1 MDSYSVVSK
10 EDCLKILNR
19 FSKENLQ
26 LINYEVIPFGSEP
39 LGFLGEHSKLQI
51 TAKTLNNKKVVLT
64 FFMKTIPSDTEA
76 HKSYVVSIGVF
87 KKEAL
92 LYKNLLSK
100 FHNLTKNHW
109 SPTCYFVNSDSHV
122 VLEDLSLKGFEVVKE
137 KSKTFD
143 YIYCKCLTE
152 TLARFHVSTII
163 FEELN
168 SSENNPYRIY
178 DHYKDIL
185 YETTFSWEE
194 GHARND
200 WLKITTDTLLALC
213 KKIDEYR
220 EKDVETPLKKLIED
234 MKMYIAPSRK
244 YRNVI
249 NHGDLWSNNI
259 MFNKRSNPDQCILV
273 DYQMARYVPPCFD
286 FLSFLYLTTTENFHE
301 THFDS
306 LADLYY
312 NTFEKELN
320 NKKINPKDIMT
331 KESFLESC
339 VFYKQAALLEA
350 TMFGTIVY
358 LNGDFS
364 KDMLADPDKFD
375 DFMRR
380 DRSKLVCAL
389 FDEDEVYRGRIV
401 SLLNQLLKCI
411 L

>member
-1 MDSYSVVSK
+1 MDSCSVVSK

-19 FSKENLQ
+19 FSNENFQ
-26 LINYEVIPFGSEP
+26 LINFEVIPFGTEP
-39 LGFLGEHSKLQI
+39 LGFLGEHSKLQL
-51 TAKTLNNKKVVLT
+51 TVKTSNNKNAALT

-76 HKSYVVSIGVF
+76 HRSYVVSIGVF
-87 KKEAL
+87 QKEAL

-100 FHNLTKNHW
+100 LQNLATKNW
-109 SPTCYFVNSDSHV
+109 SPKCYFVNSDSHL
-122 VLEDLSLKGFEVVKE
+122 VLEDLSLKGFEVVKD

-143 YIYCKCLTE
+143 YVYCKCLAE
-152 TLARFHVSTII
+152 TLARFHVSSII

-168 SSENNPYRIY
+168 STENNSYRIY

-200 WLKITTDTLLALC
+200 WLKITIDTLLAIC
-213 KKIDEYR
+213 KKINEYK
-220 EKDVETPLKKLIED
+220 EKDVETPLRKLIED
-234 MKMYIAPSRK
+234 MKMYIAPSEK
-244 YRNVI
+244 YRNAI

-259 MFNKRSNPDQCILV
+259 MFNKRINPDQCLLV

-286 FLSFLYLTTTENFHE
+286 FLSFLYLTTTKSFHKA
-301 THFDS
+301 HFDN

-312 NTFEKELN
+312 KTFETELKN
-320 NKKINPKDIMT
+320 YNINPEDVMT
-331 KESFLESC
+331 KENFLESC
-339 VFYKQAALLEA
+339 AFYKPAALLEA

-364 KDMLADPDKFD
+364 KDMLADPEKFD

-401 SLLNQLLKCI
+401 SLVNQLLKCI